1 MPPIGPAALLAAAR
15 DRDPARP
22 LLTHY
27 DDSTGERVELS
38 ATTLDNWVAK
48 TANLLQD
55 EFDVGPGSTVA
66 VSLPVHWQTAAVL
79 LGVWSC
85 GGLPVDRQRDG
96 DRGAGT
102 DVELVLEQVGGLG
115 DPVVQGG
122 RRQLHPLTGG
132 VVVEGD
138 EGAGRVAV
146 LLGVWS
152 CGAAVVDTASED
164 DGGLAD
170 VDVVLAAQ
178 DRLAALEE
186 EDADVE
192 LLGLSLHPL
201 GAGMTGYVGQARDFA
216 LEVRSAGDRFVPYS
230 PPDPAAPGLV
240 AGGLQLTLGGL
251 VETARELAGRLGI
264 GADDRILVDGQ
275 VAAEAGPVAWLLA
288 PLAAGASLV
297 LCRHPRPEGLAARAA
312 AERVTATL
320 GPEIDGIR
328 ALGRPA

>member
-22 LLTHY
+22 LVTHY

-85 GGLPVDRQRDG
+85 G
-96 DRGAGT
+96 AA
-102 DVELVLEQVGGLG
+102 VLDTAAE
-115 DPVVQGG
+115 D
-122 RRQLHPLTGG
+122 
-132 VVVEGD
+132 D
-138 EGAGRVAV
+138 EG
-146 LLGVWS
+146 L
-152 CGAAVVDTASED
+152 
-164 DGGLAD
+164 DG

-186 EDADVE
+186 GDGDAE

-201 GAGMTGYVGQARDFA
+201 GAGMAGYVGPARDFA
-216 LEVRSAGDRFVPYS
+216 LEVRTAGDRFVPYS
-230 PPDPAAPGLV
+230 PPDAAAPGLRV
-240 AGGLQLTLGGL
+240 GGLELTLGGL
-251 VETARELAGRLGI
+251 VEAAVALAGRLGI
-264 GADDRILVDGQ
+264 GPEDRVLVDAQ

-288 PLAAGASLV
+288 PLAAGASIV
-297 LCRHPRPEGLAARAA
+297 LCRYPFAERLPERAA
-312 AERVTATL
+312 TERVTATL
-320 GPEIDGIR
+320 GRQVDGVR
-328 ALGRPA
+328 ELGRTAEEE